1 MHVISGRTTA
11 RIGAGV
17 AMVLLFMQLRSE
29 GADGYDMGDVLSI
42 LVAVLPVLF
51 HGARV
56 QTPRGSPRDVGTD
69 DDGEVTASDADAP
82 PAAAEVDGLQQLLS
96 DGAAWLLTVVSW
108 LLAVGLVVL
117 QAWPAALSAMI
128 IFLVAASSITPAPSA
143 TREPTSTGGGA
154 DRP

>member
-17 AMVLLFMQLRSE
+17 AMVLLYMQLRSE

-56 QTPRGSPRDVGTD
+56 HTPRRSPRDVGTD
-69 DDGEVTASDADAP
+69 DGEVTATDADAP

-96 DGAAWLLTVVSW
+96 DGAAWLLAVVSW

-128 IFLVAASSITPAPSA
+128 IFLVAASSITPAPGA
-143 TREPTSTGGGA
+143 TREPTSAGGGA